1 MKLEEIFS
9 DSFEMAKKLVDDFGR
24 FLLLIVFGMIPILDF
39 IVVGY
44 GYKIIRSGKN
54 ELPELNNYFD
64 LFISG
69 LKIVVVAIIYF
80 IIPISII
87 FATSGLGLS
96 FILAP
101 IMFIAISLL
110 FLMAIVAAIG
120 IVHMIVNE
128 NFTKAF
134 ALGEIMEIIS
144 RIGWSK
150 YILWLLVIF
159 AISLFLSAIQSIPYV
174 GWLIVGIL
182 SPFYTVFIARA
193 SYLIYMEAYD

>member
-39 IVVGY
+39 IVIGY

-69 LKIVVVAIIYF
+69 LKIVVVTIIYF

-87 FATSGLGLS
+87 FATLGLGLS

-159 AISLFLSAIQSIPYV
+159 AISLFLSAIQSIPYI

>member
-87 FATSGLGLS
+87 FATLGLGLS

-128 NFTKAF
+128 NLTKAF

>member
-1 MKLEEIFS
+1 
-9 DSFEMAKKLVDDFGR
+9 
-24 FLLLIVFGMIPILDF
+24 
-39 IVVGY
+39 
-44 GYKIIRSGKN
+44 
-54 ELPELNNYFD
+54 
-64 LFISG
+64 
-69 LKIVVVAIIYF
+69 
-80 IIPISII
+80 
-87 FATSGLGLS
+87 
-96 FILAP
+96 
-101 IMFIAISLL
+101 
-110 FLMAIVAAIG
+110 MAIVAAIG

-174 GWLIVGIL
+174 GWLIAGIL

>member
-39 IVVGY
+39 IVIGY

-87 FATSGLGLS
+87 FTTSGLGLS

-159 AISLFLSAIQSIPYV
+159 AISLFLSAIQSIPYI